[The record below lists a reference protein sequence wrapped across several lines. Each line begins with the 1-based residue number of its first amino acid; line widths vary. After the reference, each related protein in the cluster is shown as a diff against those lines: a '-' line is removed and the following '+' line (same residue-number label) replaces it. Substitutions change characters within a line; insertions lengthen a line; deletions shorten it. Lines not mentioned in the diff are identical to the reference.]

1 MPKAT
6 LPRVHPALETFTV
19 FLRLGLT
26 SFGGPTAHVGIFR
39 REIVLRRRWMRE
51 EEFADTAALCQ
62 FLPGPTSSQLGF
74 AIGLRRAGPSGGLAA
89 WLGFT
94 APSAL
99 ALGIAGVALAGAG
112 AIAGAGWLA
121 GLRAFAVAVVANAL
135 IGMVRTLAP
144 TRMHVAL
151 VAVLLAALLAAGA
164 ASLPAWMAAAAQPLA
179 IGVGAACGA
188 FALGAR
194 APAQEPAAADPDDTE
209 ARARAFHVPRA
220 LSVLAAMG
228 FLGSVALAMLAVGAP
243 PILQAAAA
251 CTRAGALVF
260 GGGHVVLPLVQEPFA
275 ANGWLPAGT
284 VLSAYALAQAV
295 PGPLFTMVAY
305 LGAAMQVQAGPI
317 AAAAGAALLVA
328 AIFLPGLLAV
338 IAVLPAWH
346 RLRAVPGMRAALAG
360 ANCAVI
366 AVLGAALVRDVAPAG
381 IRDAG
386 SACIAGAC
394 MVLLAAPL
402 GLRGGSGAGIPVLAI
417 AAAAAAAGALILG

>member
-1 MPKAT
+1 M
-6 LPRVHPALETFTV
+6 HPALETFTV

-39 REIVLRRRWMRE
+39 HEIVVRRRWMRE
-51 EEFADTAALCQ
+51 EEFADTVALCQ

-74 AIGLRRAGPSGGLAA
+74 AIGLRRAGPAGGPAA

-94 APSAL
+94 LPSAL
-99 ALGIAGVALAGAG
+99 ALGIAGGALAGTG
-112 AIAGAGWLA
+112 AIVGAGWLA

-151 VAVLLAALLAAGA
+151 AAALLVALLAAGV

-188 FALGAR
+188 FALGSR
-194 APAQEPAAADPDDTE
+194 TPVHVPAAGDPDDTD
-209 ARARAFHVPRA
+209 ARARAFHLPRA
-220 LSVLAAMG
+220 LSALAALG
-228 FLGSVALAMLAVGAP
+228 FLGALALTMLAVGAP

-260 GGGHVVLPLVQEPFA
+260 GGGHVVLPLVQEPFV
-275 ANGWLPAGT
+275 ANEWMPADT
-284 VLSAYALAQAV
+284 VLSGYALAQAV

-305 LGAAMQVQAGPI
+305 LGAAMQAQAGPI
-317 AAAAGAALLVA
+317 AAAAGAALLLM

-338 IAVLPAWH
+338 VAVLPAWH
-346 RLRAVPGMRAALAG
+346 RLQAVPGMRAALAG

-366 AVLGAALVRDVAPAG
+366 AVLGAALVQDVAPAG
-381 IRDAG
+381 IKDAG
-386 SACIAGAC
+386 SACIGGAC
-394 MVLLAAPL
+394 MALLAAPL
-402 GLRGGSGAGIPVLAI
+402 GMRGGRGAGIPVIAI